1 MGWEVIQAMFACKCG
16 SRRFYAHQVCQ
27 LDVICDEGGTFV
39 ANAKEGDTSASIY
52 EADNPYGPFTC
63 VECGRQYSELSHLS
77 ERLAR

>member
-1 MGWEVIQAMFACKCG
+1 MFACKCG

-52 EADNPYGPFTC
+52 EGMRLWRLLGNPSKP
-63 VECGRQYSELSHLS
+63 R
-77 ERLAR
+77 